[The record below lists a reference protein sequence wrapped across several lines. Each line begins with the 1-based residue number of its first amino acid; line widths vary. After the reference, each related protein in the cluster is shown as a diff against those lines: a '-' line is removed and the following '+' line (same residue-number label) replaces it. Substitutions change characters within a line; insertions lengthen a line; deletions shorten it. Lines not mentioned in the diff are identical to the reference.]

1 MTDINVILMLM
12 IVGSIIAVE
21 TRDMLSCVVVVG
33 VVGLF
38 QSLAFLVLKAPDLA
52 IVQLVV
58 EILSL
63 VILLRVIIRKEASE
77 PQHHPDYFPMLVGI
91 TLSLLALLFVH
102 PILRE
107 LPQFGQ
113 PVMRVAKEYIENGMK
128 ATGATN
134 LVSAVIL
141 DFRAY
146 DTLGEAVVLFTA
158 VCGALIVLRKTG
170 RKKKGEPETEA

>member
-1 MTDINVILMLM
+1 MTDINTILIFM
-12 IVGSIIAVE
+12 IVGSIIAIE
-21 TRDMLSCVVVVG
+21 TRDMLSCIVIVG
-33 VVGLF
+33 VIGLF
-38 QSLAFLVLKAPDLA
+38 QSLAFLVVKAPDLA

-58 EILSL
+58 EMLSL
-63 VILLRVIIRKEASE
+63 VILLRVIIRKEAPE

-91 TLSLLALLFVH
+91 ILSVLILFLVY
-102 PILRE
+102 PIIQE

-113 PVMRVAKEYIENGMK
+113 PIMRVAREYIETGMK
-128 ATGATN
+128 VTGATN

-158 VCGALIVLRKTG
+158 ICGALIVLRKTG
-170 RKKKGEPETEA
+170 RKKSGESETEA

>member
-1 MTDINVILMLM
+1 MTDINTILIFM
-12 IVGSIIAVE
+12 IVGSIIAIE
-21 TRDMLSCVVVVG
+21 TRDMLSCIVIVG
-33 VVGLF
+33 VIGLF
-38 QSLAFLVLKAPDLA
+38 QSLAFLLVKAPDLA

-63 VILLRVIIRKEASE
+63 VILLRVIIRKEAPE
-77 PQHHPDYFPMLVGI
+77 PQHHPDYFPMLMGI
-91 TLSLLALLFVH
+91 ILSVLILFLVY
-102 PILRE
+102 PIIQE

-113 PVMRVAKEYIENGMK
+113 PIMRVAREYIETGMK
-128 ATGATN
+128 VTGATN

-158 VCGALIVLRKTG
+158 ICGALIVLRKTG
-170 RKKKGEPETEA
+170 RKKSGESETEA

>member
-1 MTDINVILMLM
+1 MMDINLILILM
-12 IVGSIIAVE
+12 IFGSIIAIE
-21 TRDMLSCVVVVG
+21 TKDILSCVVVVG

-63 VILLRVIIRKEASE
+63 VILLRVILRKEAPE
-77 PQHHPDYFPMLVGI
+77 PQHHPDYFPMVVGI
-91 TLSLLALLFVH
+91 SLAALVLLFVY
-102 PILRE
+102 PIIHE
-107 LPQFGQ
+107 LPEFGY
-113 PVMRVAKEYIENGMK
+113 PIMRVAKEYIETGMK

-170 RKKKGEPETEA
+170 RKKSGESETEA

>member
-1 MTDINVILMLM
+1 MTDINTILIFM
-12 IVGSIIAVE
+12 IVGSIIAIE
-21 TRDMLSCVVVVG
+21 TRDMLSCIVIVG
-33 VVGLF
+33 VIGLF
-38 QSLAFLVLKAPDLA
+38 QSLAFLVVKAPDLA

-63 VILLRVIIRKEASE
+63 VILLRVIIRKEAPE
-77 PQHHPDYFPMLVGI
+77 PQHHPDYFPMLMGI
-91 TLSLLALLFVH
+91 ILSVLILFLVY
-102 PILRE
+102 PIIQE

-113 PVMRVAKEYIENGMK
+113 PIMRVAREYIETGMK
-128 ATGATN
+128 VTGATN

-158 VCGALIVLRKTG
+158 ICGALIVLRKTG
-170 RKKKGEPETEA
+170 RKKSGESETEA

>member
-1 MTDINVILMLM
+1 MTDINTLLILM
-12 IVGSIIAVE
+12 IFGSIIAVE
-21 TRDMLSCVVVVG
+21 TKDMLSCVVIVG

-63 VILLRVIIRKEASE
+63 VILLRVIIRKEAPE
-77 PQHHPDYFPMLVGI
+77 PQHHPDYFPMTAGI
-91 TLSLLALLFVH
+91 LLMAAILFFVH
-102 PILRE
+102 PIIRE
-107 LPQFGQ
+107 LPRFGY
-113 PVMRVAKEYIENGMK
+113 PLMRVAKEYIETGMK
-128 ATGATN
+128 ATGAAN

-158 VCGALIVLRKTG
+158 VCGAIAVLRKTG
-170 RKKKGEPETEA
+170 RKKSGEPETEV

>member
-1 MTDINVILMLM
+1 MTDINVILILM
-12 IVGSIIAVE
+12 IAGSIIAVE
-21 TRDMLSCVVVVG
+21 TKDMLSCVVVVG

-63 VILLRVIIRKEASE
+63 VILLRIIIRKETPE
-77 PQHHPDYFPMLVGI
+77 PQHHPDYFPMLMGI
-91 TLSLLALLFVH
+91 TLSVLVLLFIY
-102 PILRE
+102 PIVDE

-113 PVMRVAKEYIENGMK
+113 PVMRVAKEYIETGMK
-128 ATGATN
+128 VTGATN
-134 LVSAVIL
+134 LVSSVIL

-158 VCGALIVLRKTG
+158 ICGAVVVLRKTG
-170 RKKKGEPETEA
+170 RKKSGESETEA